1 MSVQNI
7 LKAAS
12 NTAQYVDEMRLPKRN
27 EAVTKYAVIKGNK
40 VKDSGFVML
49 SPRQAK
55 MDQTMGKLIAYGFAP
70 VVLTTGLINGVTAQT
85 RAEQILGFTTSVVS
99 LVSIGYYIHRNQQF
113 SKAKTLV
120 FPKV

>member
-7 LKAAS
+7 LKAAAT
-12 NTAQYVDEMRLPKRN
+12 TAQYVDQMRLPKRN
-27 EAVTKYAVIKGNK
+27 EAVTRYAVVKGNK
-40 VKDSGFVML
+40 VKNSGFVML

-55 MDQTMGKLIAYGFAP
+55 ADETMGNIIAFGFAP
-70 VVLTTGLINGVTAQT
+70 VILISGLINGVTAQT
-85 RAEQILGFTTSVVS
+85 RLEQTLGFGTSVVS
-99 LVSIGYYIHRNQQF
+99 LISIGYYIHRSQQF